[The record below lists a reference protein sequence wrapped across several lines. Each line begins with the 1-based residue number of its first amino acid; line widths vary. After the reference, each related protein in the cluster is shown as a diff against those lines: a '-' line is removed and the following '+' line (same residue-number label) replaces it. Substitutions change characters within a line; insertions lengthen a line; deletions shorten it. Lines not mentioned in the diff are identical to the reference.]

1 MVLFH
6 EQLGHRGRGDRGEG
20 LGIVGRGSDRRVP
33 VDLDAGRLQCGGERR
48 CRLRLGRAVAAGEA
62 KGRRSRHVLA
72 RDARE
77 PTGRPPASIER
88 ARVADHA
95 AGHAAETGRAEARG
109 QGREVGRRE
118 RRVAAPDEPEV
129 PVEHAMARTP
139 VGVGGRPVAERRTE
153 DVERGHR
160 GQEFLVGREHAR
172 LRTEVRVD
180 DPVPEP
186 DGDRHV
192 ATVDRRVD
200 RVGPRRVDRI
210 DRRLGRGLGRRG
222 GLRRGV
228 RRRRCRGR
236 ARLSDE
242 FLRRLRAAGRE
253 AQDDRERRQHPAA
266 QGSGR

>member
-1 MVLFH
+1 MPAACSAAANAAAAS
-6 EQLGHRGRGDRGEG
+6 GSGE
-20 LGIVGRGSDRRVP
+20 LSPPARRRAVGRVTYSREMRGSQPGAHQPRSNALVSPITRPVTRRRP
-33 VDLDAGRLQCGGERR
+33 
-48 CRLRLGRAVAAGEA
+48 
-62 KGRRSRHVLA
+62 
-72 RDARE
+72 DAR
-77 PTGRPPASIER
+77 RR
-88 ARVADHA
+88 AA
-95 AGHAAETGRAEARG
+95 RAERSD
-109 QGREVGRRE
+109 VGE
-118 RRVAAPDEPEV
+118 RRVAAPDEAEV

-228 RRRRCRGR
+228 RRGRCRGR